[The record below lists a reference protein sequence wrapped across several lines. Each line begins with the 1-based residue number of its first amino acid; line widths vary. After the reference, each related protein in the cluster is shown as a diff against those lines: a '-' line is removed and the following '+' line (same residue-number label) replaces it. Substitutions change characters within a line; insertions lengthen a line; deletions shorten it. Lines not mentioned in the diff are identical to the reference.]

1 MAIID
6 QTDENFKLD
15 HERLVT
21 LINSINDGVM
31 AIDENKRIVLY
42 NAAALNLLDLNT
54 VLTDRPL
61 VEVLKIYD
69 KDKNP
74 IDIDSLINLVR
85 VPTSTRDYLLHRDD
99 KSNVNLY
106 MNIAPV
112 HLSYGQIGERGFV
125 LVLRDITNEK
135 SLEEERDEFISVVSH
150 ELRTPVTIA
159 EGDLSNA
166 QFIFKSNP
174 DIEQVKQFIDEAY
187 NQILFLAE
195 LINDLSTLSRAERKT
210 LKIDITT
217 IDPAALIKEM
227 VDIYRPEVIKKGD
240 EISAQAEPGIPKF
253 QSSEL
258 YVKEIIENFI
268 TNAIKYTQKG
278 RIVVGA
284 KRQAPGIEFWVTDS
298 GIGISRA
305 NQEKIF
311 DKFYRADDYR
321 TSHTRGTGLG
331 LYISKKLTNLLG
343 GEINFRSELNVGST
357 FSVVIPDRSENPS
370 GVEEETA
377 QVSQAN

>member
-1 MAIID
+1 MAITD
-6 QTDENFKLD
+6 QTFENFKLD

-21 LINSINDGVM
+21 LINSINDGVI

-61 VEVLKIYD
+61 VDVLKIYD

-85 VPTSTRDYLLHRDD
+85 IPTSTRDYLLHRDD
-99 KSNVNLY
+99 KSTVNLY
-106 MNIAPV
+106 LNIAPV
-112 HLSYGQIGERGFV
+112 HLSYGQVGEQGFV

-166 QFIFKSNP
+166 QFVLKSDP

-187 NQILFLAE
+187 SQILFLAE

-217 IDPAALIKEM
+217 IDPAALINEI
-227 VDIYRPEVIKKGD
+227 VNNHRPEVTKKGI
-240 EISAQAEPGIPKF
+240 EISAQIEPSIRKF

-278 RIVVGA
+278 RIIVGA
-284 KRQAPGIEFWVTDS
+284 KRQAQGIEFWVTDT

-305 NQEKIF
+305 DQEKIF
-311 DKFYRADDYR
+311 GKFYRADDYR
-321 TSHTRGTGLG
+321 TRHTRGTGLG

-343 GEINFRSELNVGST
+343 GEIDFKSEFNVGST
-357 FSVVIPDRSENPS
+357 FSAVIPDRSENPS
-370 GVEEETA
+370 GTKEETD
-377 QVSQAN
+377 

>member
-1 MAIID
+1 MAITD
-6 QTDENFKLD
+6 QTFENFKLD

-21 LINSINDGVM
+21 LINSINDGVI

-61 VEVLKIYD
+61 VDVLKIYD

-85 VPTSTRDYLLHRDD
+85 IPTSTRDYLLHRDD
-99 KSNVNLY
+99 KSTVNLY
-106 MNIAPV
+106 LNIAPV
-112 HLSYGQIGERGFV
+112 HLSYGQVGEQGFV

-166 QFIFKSNP
+166 QFVLKSDP

-187 NQILFLAE
+187 SQILFLAE

-217 IDPAALIKEM
+217 IDPAALINEI
-227 VDIYRPEVIKKGD
+227 VNNHRPEVTKKGI
-240 EISAQAEPGIPKF
+240 EISAQIEPSIRKF

-278 RIVVGA
+278 RIIVGA
-284 KRQAPGIEFWVTDS
+284 KRQAQGIEFWVTDT

-305 NQEKIF
+305 DQEKIF
-311 DKFYRADDYR
+311 GKFYRADDYR
-321 TSHTRGTGLG
+321 TRHTRGTGLG

-343 GEINFRSELNVGST
+343 GEIDFKSELNVGST
-357 FSVVIPDRSENPS
+357 FSAVIPDRSENPS
-370 GVEEETA
+370 GTKEETD
-377 QVSQAN
+377 